1 MSQISRKIDDE
12 LKEKKQN
19 SFAPGRND
27 MVKFRCYTRKVW
39 SKLAGRLLT
48 DNEVDQIIE
57 DFGRFLEVFLNS
69 EVEKYEDK

>member
-1 MSQISRKIDDE
+1 MSQISRKINE
-12 LKEKKQN
+12 GPKEKKQK

-48 DNEVDQIIE
+48 DNEVDKIIE
-57 DFGRFLEVFLNS
+57 DFGRFLEVLLNR
-69 EVEKYEDK
+69 EVEKYENK